1 MPNPVQNDTVIQFS
15 CTVWMQGGMEI
26 YDLQGRIVQEVRIDF
41 SSGTNQIPLNLSHLS
56 KGLYVLN
63 VIDDQNQ
70 VVASSKL
77 TKQ

>member
-1 MPNPVQNDTVIQFS
+1 MR
-15 CTVWMQGGMEI
+15 GGMRI
-26 YDLQGRIVQEVRIDF
+26 YDLQGRIVQELRIDF

-56 KGLYVLN
+56 KGLYMLN